1 MRRFI
6 IKNFALDYMYKI
18 WGMKSDKF
26 IGFTRASVFMYPSF
40 VVVGMFFLTTDEI
53 ELPQT
58 LALIFLAF
66 MIFVG
71 FVYLRI
77 KPVKLHELEDLE
89 QVHQYEQALMKNI
102 INHELTEEMMLRF
115 QEARRYV
122 TDNIE
127 NKRSYKPYRV
137 LMHPVLITL
146 LTLGIVLLYLKLK
159 GEL

>member
-1 MRRFI
+1 MRKFI
-6 IKNFALDYMYKI
+6 VKNFALDYMYKI

-26 IGFTRASVFMYPSF
+26 IGFTRASVFLYPSF

-53 ELPQT
+53 ELPQI
-58 LALIFLAF
+58 LALIFLAL

-102 INHELTEEMMLRF
+102 VNHELTEEMILRF
-115 QEARRYV
+115 QEAHRYV
-122 TDNIE
+122 TENIE

-137 LMHPVLITL
+137 LMHPAVSTIIS
-146 LTLGIVLLYLKLK
+146 LGIVLMYLYLT